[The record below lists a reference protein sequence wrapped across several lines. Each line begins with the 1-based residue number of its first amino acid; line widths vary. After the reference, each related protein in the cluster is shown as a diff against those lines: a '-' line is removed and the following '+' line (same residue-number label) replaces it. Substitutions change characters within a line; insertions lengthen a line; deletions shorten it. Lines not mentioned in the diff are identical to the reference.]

1 MPRND
6 ALDLKGPP
14 FDQLKTIQRLSKHR
28 RGQGSIEHARHQLY
42 VAHDRQTSASVLIT
56 LTSKPG
62 LVYQNN
68 LLNEIASLST
78 INRDLPDSPYFPV
91 VKGHGRLPGGRVYLI
106 TSLFDELPLA
116 TTIGAEPMPA
126 KMVACIRTAIEVAK
140 ALTQIHRLN
149 IFHVDLNP
157 MNILHRVEKGGPVI
171 RIVDFESPY
180 ELARHA
186 TGVFYSPPTT
196 PGYSAPEVTRQAP
209 DGAQIFSLWAP
220 YSTRCWLAIPERGE
234 LRLPLV
240 STVIRISTRISR
252 RSCSRRLIRIPPRA
266 MPRSRSFTQFWPPIW
281 KKYGR
286 DDRGRRPARFA
297 SPLSTFRASVVSF
310 HARATRTS

>member
-6 ALDLKGPP
+6 RLDFKRPP
-14 FDQLKTIQRLSKHR
+14 FDELKNIQRLSKHR
-28 RGQGSIEHARHQLY
+28 RGQGSFEHARHQLY
-42 VAHDRQTSASVLIT
+42 VAHDRQTSASVLIK

-78 INRDLPDSPYFPV
+78 INRELPHSSYFPV
-91 VKGHGRLPGGRVYLI
+91 IVRHGHLSDGRVYLI

-126 KMVACIRTAIEVAK
+126 RMVAHIRTAVEVAK
-140 ALTQIHRLN
+140 ALTEIHRLK

-157 MNILHRVEKGGPVI
+157 MNVLHRVEKGGPVI
-171 RIVDFESPY
+171 RIVDFESSY

-196 PGYSAPEVTRQAP
+196 PGYSAPEVSRQPP
-209 DGAQIFSLWAP
+209 DGRSDIFSLGAVLYTMLAG
-220 YSTRCWLAIPERGE
+220 YSRTWGVEIATSVHGDPDLDSDLKTILLKVLDSNP
-234 LRLPLV
+234 
-240 STVIRISTRISR
+240 
-252 RSCSRRLIRIPPRA
+252 A
-266 MPRSRSFTQFWPPIW
+266 MR
-281 KKYGR
+281 Y
-286 DDRGRRPARFA
+286 A
-297 SPLSTFRASVVSF
+297 SIQEF
-310 HARATRTS
+310 HAVLGVYLEDIWPGRTW